1 MARTQRK
8 ERDGLLGR
16 DGHDAASSHRA
27 HADVGLVRALWCRA
41 VAASAGGEALGSEV
55 TRRTVACGRDEAGHG
70 FPCFARDRCQA
81 PG

>member
-16 DGHDAASSHRA
+16 DGHDAASSDRA
-27 HADVGLVRALWCRA
+27 HADLGLGRAARWRA
-41 VAASAGGEALGSEV
+41 VPASAGGDAFGAEV
-55 TRRTVACGRDEAGHG
+55 TCWTVAYGRDEAGYG